1 MLLGR
6 KPIAIATMA
15 SITTTRMAAASISI
29 SFSVAQSPDGVR
41 LVPSM
46 GLAATPP
53 ASKAVWL
60 AAPNLR
66 PAALIRP
73 RWRYARCGSRM
84 VPGVP
89 GDAIWGGAASA
100 TQLEVRFHRGRS
112 EQPLAADASPRPVR
126 VPVAPSGLLPTPIP
140 ATPVRRIGVQGL

>member
-1 MLLGR
+1 
-6 KPIAIATMA
+6 MA
-15 SITTTRMAAASISI
+15 GALCQVCTSLQRHLHQSR
-29 SFSVAQSPDGVR
+29 VAGGSEPRQ
-41 LVPSM
+41 
-46 GLAATPP
+46 
-53 ASKAVWL
+53 
-60 AAPNLR
+60 
-66 PAALIRP
+66 AALIRL